1 MEILVHAFAQVA
13 RLADVNDR
21 AEPVLH
27 QVDARFV
34 RQDAQFFADGFSR
47 RHNGISTQSRQGAKR
62 FYGKF
67 HSCASNQIGVI
78 SRQIQQRKSMSENQM
93 PPAQTPPPTQPAPT
107 PPGSN
112 ESQARM
118 WNMLCHLGGLVP
130 CIPCLC
136 TLLIWQIKKNEF
148 PSVDVHG
155 KMALNFQITML
166 IVWVAAVIASVVLS
180 FIHLGILMRL
190 LFPLIFLAYLIL
202 VIIAG
207 IKANNGED
215 YKYPFS
221 FQLIK

>member
-1 MEILVHAFAQVA
+1 M
-13 RLADVNDR
+13 
-21 AEPVLH
+21 P
-27 QVDARFV
+27 
-34 RQDAQFFADGFSR
+34 
-47 RHNGISTQSRQGAKR
+47 
-62 FYGKF
+62 
-67 HSCASNQIGVI
+67 
-78 SRQIQQRKSMSENQM
+78 ENQM

-130 CIPCLC
+130 CIPCVC

-155 KMALNFQITML
+155 KAALNFQITAL
-166 IVWVAAVIASVVLS
+166 IVGIAGIIASVVLS
-180 FIHLGILMRL
+180 IIHLGLLMSL
-190 LFPLIFLAYLIL
+190 LFPLIGLAYLIL

-221 FQLIK
+221 FNLIK